1 MRFVLSVIV
10 LSTGLVACSSAPPTR
25 EAAPSPSL
33 ATRGTA
39 KQAVANLAS
48 ASASLVS
55 GRMMLASTGN
65 GVRITGEVGGLNPYG
80 AHALQL
86 HERGDC
92 SAVDASSAGV
102 YFDPVR
108 GSGAAAGNNRDRIVA
123 DGEGVAHVDQLVPGA
138 VLGGGARND
147 IAGRALVVL
156 GATRGASSARVA
168 CGVITVKP

>member
-1 MRFVLSVIV
+1 
-10 LSTGLVACSSAPPTR
+10 
-25 EAAPSPSL
+25 
-33 ATRGTA
+33 
-39 KQAVANLAS
+39 
-48 ASASLVS
+48 
-55 GRMMLASTGN
+55 MLASTGN

-92 SAVDASSAGV
+92 SAVDASSAGA

-123 DGEGVAHVDQLVPGA
+123 DGEGEAHVDQLVPGA